1 MKILW
6 PPNDQVPWGQNKNEP
21 ISKCRIFLKNG
32 PILIRFMV
40 KIRTDYKF
48 FFAHIFSSIGL
59 VFEKLQTKTYFFTFS
74 KTLKNT
80 YMTSK
85 IHPPK
90 HWHYEF
96 FSYFGFGSKQSIAI
110 FSAIQNVIWSWFD
123 DFRAFWKLLDFPFLT
138 CFSSDFFAVFC
149 M

>member
-1 MKILW
+1 MRSKKKRINLKMSYVFANTTDFANIFCED
-6 PPNDQVPWGQNKNEP
+6 PDRLQV
-21 ISKCRIFLKNG
+21 
-32 PILIRFMV
+32 
-40 KIRTDYKF
+40 

-90 HWHYEF
+90 HWLYEF
-96 FSYFGFGSKQSIAI
+96 FSYFGFGLKHSIAI
-110 FSAIQNVIWSWFD
+110 FSAIQNVIWSRID
-123 DFRAFWKLLDFPFLT
+123 DFRTFWKLRDFPLFT
-138 CFSSDFFAVFC
+138 CFLSVIFPVFC

>member
-1 MKILW
+1 MSSQVQWRESKNVPIWKCHRFLR
-6 PPNDQVPWGQNKNEP
+6 NDPIAIIFGEDPDRLQV
-21 ISKCRIFLKNG
+21 
-32 PILIRFMV
+32 
-40 KIRTDYKF
+40 

-90 HWHYEF
+90 LWHYEF

-110 FSAIQNVIWSWFD
+110 FSAIQNVIWSRID
-123 DFRAFWKLLDFPFLT
+123 DFSTFLKIAWFST
-138 CFSSDFFAVFC
+138 FYMFFNVIFSSF
-149 M
+149 

>member
-1 MKILW
+1 MKARRLLW
-6 PPNDQVPWGQNKNEP
+6 IVPWGRNKNEP

-48 FFAHIFSSIGL
+48 FFAYIFSSIGL
-59 VFEKLQTKTYFFTFS
+59 VFEKFQTKTYFFTFS

-90 HWHYEF
+90 HRHYEF
-96 FSYFGFGSKQSIAI
+96 FSYFGFGLKQSIAI
-110 FSAIQNVIWSWFD
+110 FSAIQNVIWSRID
-123 DFRAFWKLLDFPFLT
+123 DFRTFWKLPDFPFLT
-138 CFSSDFFAVFC
+138 CFST
-149 M
+149 